1 MLDRRRLLLLED
13 NEASKEVVE
22 ILQSPLGL
30 VKTLVCLAFDD
41 ENGGFQA
48 IMENLDSIKK
58 MAVGL
63 SAAKEKSSYPVA
75 NYSMYLFSFQ
85 QFFHSSYRARQ
96 GNVLE
101 EIIRKTLEKAG
112 ATVYEKGEHENVLRN
127 IIGIGTT
134 SGHDVDVLANKDNNF
149 LLIQVR
155 SRDDTGGT
163 TAKGSLVELLADFL
177 QHTTGPTFNLN
188 SLYYIIY
195 VWETLQGGQ
204 KQSLV
209 TRCKSQLER
218 VTTLQNNFEDA
229 LYKGEVVHLRSN
241 IHLQLIYGPDEFSEL
256 ISNFTNNREAANL
269 LSGEL
274 SILNN
279 WDDMWLSYA
288 MVSLELENMK
298 IHNKFNFQ
306 ILEEKLSEKG
316 ISFSY
321 EDIRNYNESSERYAL
336 QILPEWDEDTL
347 PVDSPSD
354 QLNYLRDLILLKMIF
369 YKINAS
375 CSDILKKIY
384 KR

>member
-1 MLDRRRLLLLED
+1 
-13 NEASKEVVE
+13 
-22 ILQSPLGL
+22 
-30 VKTLVCLAFDD
+30 LAFDD

-48 IMENLDSIKK
+48 IMDNLDSIKK

-63 SAAKEKSSYPVA
+63 SAAEAKSGYPVA
-75 NYSMYLFSFQ
+75 NYSRYLFSFQ

-127 IIGIGTT
+127 IVGIGTT
-134 SGHDVDVLANKDNNF
+134 RGHDVDVLAKKDNNF

-177 QHTTGPTFNLN
+177 QHTTGPTFNL
-188 SLYYIIY
+188 YYIIY
-195 VWETLQGGQ
+195 VWEILQEGQ

-218 VTTLQNNFEDA
+218 VTTLQENFEKT
-229 LYKGEVVHLRSN
+229 LNNGSVVDLGSN
-241 IHLQLIYGPDEFSEL
+241 IHLQLIYGPDKFSEF

-306 ILEEKLSEKG
+306 ILDKKLSEKG
-316 ISFSY
+316 LSFTD

-369 YKINAS
+369 YKINSS